1 MKKSFGRKALVFP
14 TPVWCIGSYDKNGTP
29 NIMTAAWG
37 GICCSSPPCVTV
49 SLREATHT
57 FGNIMETKAYSVNVP
72 SRKYAD
78 IADYVGMVSG
88 KTHDKFKETGLTP
101 VKAKYVNAPV
111 VDEFPMILE
120 CRVIH
125 TYTIGLH
132 TQFIGEIADVCIDE
146 ELLDTDGKP
155 DIAKVDP
162 FVFAPE
168 SRSYISLGD
177 TTWKAFVS
185 RLFKKTT

>member
-1 MKKSFGRKALVFP
+1 MKKSFGRKALIFP
-14 TPVWCIGSYDKNGTP
+14 TPVWCIGSYDKEGKP

-49 SLREATHT
+49 SLREATLT
-57 FGNIMETKAYSVNVP
+57 YSNIMATQAYTINVP
-72 SRKYAD
+72 SRKFAD
-78 IADYVGMVSG
+78 VVDFIGMVSG
-88 KTHDKFKETGLTP
+88 AKHDKFEETGLTP
-101 VKAKYVNAPV
+101 VKAQYVNAPF

-125 TYTIGLH
+125 TYAIGLH
-132 TQFIGEIADVCIDE
+132 TQFIGEIADVRVDE
-146 ELLDTDGKP
+146 DLLDSDGKP

-168 SRSYISLGD
+168 SRSYLSLGD
-177 TTWKAFVS
+177 KTWKAFDS
-185 RLFKKTT
+185 RLFKKSL